1 MGAHVFNA
9 KPGDIADTVLMPGD
23 PLRAKYIAEK
33 YLTDARQVTDVRNM
47 LGFTGIYKGMRISVV
62 AHGIGIPSA
71 SLYCT
76 DLITEYGVK
85 RIVRVGSCGTI
96 SASVRLRDVVIA
108 MGASTDSNVNRTR
121 FNGFDFAALADYQL
135 LEDMVRAAR
144 GRDVRFHVA
153 NVFSSDLFYPPPGGE
168 MWDTMERLNIPIV
181 EMEVAGI
188 YGVAAEYGAKA
199 VALCTVTDDA
209 RAVTGISVEERQ
221 ASLDQMIDI
230 ALEGVSVTG
239 PVKDR

>member
-1 MGAHVFNA
+1 MGAFVFNA
-9 KPGDIADTVLMPGD
+9 KPGDIAETVLMPGD

-33 YLTDARQVTDVRNM
+33 YLDDVRQVTDVRNM
-47 LGFTGIYKGMRISVV
+47 LGFTGFHKSMRISVV

-71 SLYCT
+71 SVYCT

-96 SASVRLRDVVIA
+96 MASVKLRDVVIA

-121 FNGFDFAALADYQL
+121 FNGFDFAALADYEL
-135 LEDMVRAAR
+135 LENMVSAAR
-144 GRDVRFHVA
+144 GRDIRFHVA

-168 MWDTMERLNIPIV
+168 MWDTMERLSIPVV

-199 VALCTVTDDA
+199 VAMCTVTDDA

-230 ALEGVSVTG
+230 ALEGVSFAG

>member
-1 MGAHVFNA
+1 MGAFVFNA

-33 YLTDARQVTDVRNM
+33 YLTDVRQVTDVRNM
-47 LGFTGIYKGMRISVV
+47 LGFTGSYKSMRISVV

-71 SLYCT
+71 SVYCT

-96 SASVRLRDVVIA
+96 MASVKLRDIVIA
-108 MGASTDSNVNRTR
+108 MGASSDSNVNRIR
-121 FNGFDFAALADYQL
+121 FNGYDFAALADYEL
-135 LEDMVRAAR
+135 LENMVSAAR
-144 GRDVRFHVA
+144 GRDIRFHVA
-153 NVFSSDLFYPPPGGE
+153 NVFSSDLFYPPPGGA
-168 MWDTMERLNIPIV
+168 MWDTMERLNIPVV

-230 ALEGVSVTG
+230 ALEGVSFAA

>member
-1 MGAHVFNA
+1 MSANIFNA

-33 YLTDARQVTDVRNM
+33 HLSDARQVTDVRNM
-47 LGFTGIYKGMRISVV
+47 LGFTGSYKGMRISVV

-71 SLYCT
+71 SVYCT
-76 DLITEYGVK
+76 DLITDYGVK
-85 RIVRVGSCGTI
+85 RIIRVGSCGTI
-96 SASVRLRDVVIA
+96 TASVRLRDIVIA

-121 FNGFDFAALADYQL
+121 FNGFDFAALADYEL
-135 LEDMVRAAR
+135 LESVVSAAR
-144 GRDVRFHVA
+144 GRDIRFHVA
-153 NVFSSDLFYPPPGGE
+153 NVFSSDLFYPPPGTE
-168 MWDTMERLNIPIV
+168 MWDIMERLNIPVV

-209 RAVTGISVEERQ
+209 RAVKGLSVEERQ
-221 ASLDQMIDI
+221 AGLDQMIDI
-230 ALEGVSVTG
+230 ALEGVSHTG

>member
-47 LGFTGIYKGMRISVV
+47 LGFTGIYKGMKISVV

-71 SLYCT
+71 SVYCT

>member
-1 MGAHVFNA
+1 MGAFVFNA

-47 LGFTGIYKGMRISVV
+47 LGFTGFHKSMRISVV

-71 SLYCT
+71 SVYCT

-96 SASVRLRDVVIA
+96 MASVKLRDVVIA

-121 FNGFDFAALADYQL
+121 FNGFDFAALADYEL
-135 LEDMVRAAR
+135 LENMVSAAR
-144 GRDVRFHVA
+144 GRDIRFHVA

-168 MWDTMERLNIPIV
+168 MWDTMERLSIPVV

-199 VALCTVTDDA
+199 VAMCTVTDDA

-221 ASLDQMIDI
+221 ASLDQMIDV